1 MKRLKCSV
9 LELAAFSS
17 LDGPVSPRKC
27 FSPFGFSSMPRKF
40 LQTKLQPGVA
50 AGLAGAAGGPAGA
63 TAGHVGAAIGLTRT
77 AAALAGASKFL
88 LEAEE
93 TGCAC
98 TTISVSLSFTNW
110 RVTSKAEGPES
121 S

>member
-1 MKRLKCSV
+1 M
-9 LELAAFSS
+9 
-17 LDGPVSPRKC
+17 G
-27 FSPFGFSSMPRKF
+27 
-40 LQTKLQPGVA
+40 T
-50 AGLAGAAGGPAGA
+50 
-63 TAGHVGAAIGLTRT
+63 AIGLTRT

>member
-1 MKRLKCSV
+1 M
-9 LELAAFSS
+9 
-17 LDGPVSPRKC
+17 
-27 FSPFGFSSMPRKF
+27 
-40 LQTKLQPGVA
+40 
-50 AGLAGAAGGPAGA
+50 
-63 TAGHVGAAIGLTRT
+63 GAAIGLTRT
-77 AAALAGASKFL
+77 AAALAGASKLL

-121 S
+121 SLKENMDLTLFPKKMSRGCFTVKCRSAFKIADPETALYRAY